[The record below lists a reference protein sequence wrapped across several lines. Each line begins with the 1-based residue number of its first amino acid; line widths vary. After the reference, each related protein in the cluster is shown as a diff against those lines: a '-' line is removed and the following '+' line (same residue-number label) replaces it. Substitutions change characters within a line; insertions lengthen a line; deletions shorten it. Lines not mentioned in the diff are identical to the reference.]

1 MGAPSVRNP
10 QRRAIFHHPGGWL
23 MGANLVGRVLANWTH
38 VSDRAFRLL
47 VRMAHTALDHPQNG
61 QPADHYFAGRE
72 LLAMTLRAT
81 GGTEQSRYR
90 VVARVVAELIEVGAI
105 ERIDSGRTGH
115 SAVYRLTLGDLCKP
129 ARKPKK
135 GGLSSHPQ
143 GGQISHPK
151 GGQID
156 HERVAKLATP
166 RNQEEPLEELREEEV
181 VELTTTSHPLR
192 ATEPS
197 EPAPVIPLFPGT
209 ANAPDEPPYRSP
221 PVLSRWRNRPDPT
234 TEASARRRKAEAEYQ
249 ARLAEE
255 TS

>member
-1 MGAPSVRNP
+1 
-10 QRRAIFHHPGGWL
+10 

-38 VSDRAFRLL
+38 VSDRAFRVL

-115 SAVYRLTLGDLCKP
+115 SAVYRLTLGDVCKP
-129 ARKPKK
+129 IKKPKK
-135 GGLSSHPQ
+135 GGQSSHPQ
-143 GGQISHPK
+143 GGQSSHPK
-151 GGQID
+151 GGQFD
-156 HERVAKLATP
+156 QQRVANLATP
-166 RNQEEPLEELREEEV
+166 RNQEEPIEELREEEV
-181 VELTTTSHPLR
+181 VDLTTTSHPSR
-192 ATEPS
+192 ASEPS
-197 EPAPVIPLFPGT
+197 GPASVIALFPGT
-209 ANAPDEPPYRSP
+209 ANAPGEPPYRTP
-221 PVLSRWRNRPDPT
+221 AVISRWRNRPDPT
-234 TEASARRRKAEAEYQ
+234 AESSARRRQAEADHR
-249 ARLAEE
+249 ARLASGE

>member
-1 MGAPSVRNP
+1 
-10 QRRAIFHHPGGWL
+10 

-38 VSDRAFRLL
+38 VSDRAFRVL

-115 SAVYRLTLGDLCKP
+115 SAVYRLTLGDICKP
-129 ARKPKK
+129 TKKPKK
-135 GGLSSHPQ
+135 GGLSSHPE

-151 GGQID
+151 GGQFD
-156 HERVAKLATP
+156 QQRVAKLATP
-166 RNQEEPLEELREEEV
+166 RNQEEPLEELKEEEV
-181 VELTTTSHPLR
+181 VDLTTTPHPSR
-192 ATEPS
+192 AS
-197 EPAPVIPLFPGT
+197 EPDEPASVIPLFPGT
-209 ANAPDEPPYRSP
+209 ANAPGEPPYRSRSP
-221 PVLSRWRNRPDPT
+221 WNSRRDHAADAI
-234 TEASARRRKAEAEYQ
+234 TEAMERQ
-249 ARLAEE
+249 AAKRAAYRAQLAEE